1 MEIIRWEPEH
11 FELETSTVWKFPEH
25 GSWATHDSSYRGNWS
40 PYVPRNLLL
49 RYSKEGDIALD
60 QFCGGGTTMVECRLL
75 NRIGV
80 GSDVNVN
87 ALQLTAKKCN
97 FDRPGSGKV
106 YLHESDARN
115 LSYIPDEKI
124 DFICTHP
131 PYANI
136 IKYSKGITTDLSLL
150 SIQPFLKEMEKVVG
164 ECYRV
169 LKKGKFCAILM
180 GDLRQHGCV
189 IPLGYKVMSI
199 FEKSGF
205 TLKELIIK
213 EQYNCRHTAEWVERS
228 KKYNFLLLAH
238 EHLMVFKK

>member
-1 MEIIRWEPEH
+1 MAIKRWEPDNFH
-11 FELETSTVWKFPEH
+11 LETSTVWRFPEH
-25 GSWATHDSSYRGNWS
+25 GNWATHDSSYRGNWS

-49 RYSKEGDIALD
+49 RYSREGDIVLD

-87 ALQLTAKKCN
+87 ALKLTAKKCN
-97 FDRPGSGKV
+97 FDRPRCGKV

-115 LSYIPDEKI
+115 LAYIPNEKI

-131 PYANI
+131 PYADI
-136 IKYSKGITTDLSLL
+136 IKYSKGIPADISLL
-150 SIQPFLKEMEKVVG
+150 SVQPFLKEMERVAH

-189 IPLGYKVMSI
+189 IPLGFRVMHT
-199 FEKSGF
+199 FEKCGF

-228 KKYNFLLLAH
+228 KKFNFLLLAH
-238 EHLMVFKK
+238 EHLMVFRK